1 MTGLP
6 LGQGCVCCSS
16 ALGAHG
22 ALPVMAGE
30 EAEQVGHRPEPAG
43 VGSGVAL
50 GRLPGNLGHGPRC
63 CHCSH
68 AAAAA
73 AAATAAAGRVRLK
86 AATDHVGE
94 QQDDEKT
101 CAA

>member
-1 MTGLP
+1 
-6 LGQGCVCCSS
+6 
-16 ALGAHG
+16 
-22 ALPVMAGE
+22 MAGE